1 MEINNYSIFKPVEV
15 DILLRVFFLPKI
27 QGAIVVTG

>member
-1 MEINNYSIFKPVEV
+1 MEINNYSIFKPVGV

>member
-1 MEINNYSIFKPVEV
+1 MEINNYPIFKPAGV